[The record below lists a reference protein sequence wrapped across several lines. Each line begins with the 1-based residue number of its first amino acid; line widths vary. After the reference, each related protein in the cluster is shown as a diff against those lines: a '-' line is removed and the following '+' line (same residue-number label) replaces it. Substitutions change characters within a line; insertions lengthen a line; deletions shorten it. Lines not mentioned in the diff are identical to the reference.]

1 MISVIT
7 PCILVL
13 VSSIAKAIMD
23 TLQFH
28 FSTSVFKNTGSWFNP
43 STSWQN
49 KYNWSKN
56 KVITWL
62 ISNPLVALTDAWH
75 FFGLIQRAC
84 LFGCLLSFFF
94 FPPTHW
100 WFVLIL
106 YAEFA
111 IVFHVFFT
119 WIFA

>member
-1 MISVIT
+1 MVA
-7 PCILVL
+7 
-13 VSSIAKAIMD
+13 VSAIAKAIMD

-43 STSWQN
+43 TLSWGN

-62 ISNPLVALTDAWH
+62 LSNPLVALTDAWH

-84 LFGCLLSFFF
+84 LFGCLLMFTL
-94 FPPTHW
+94 FPLPHNWW
-100 WFVLIL
+100 WFVLVL

-111 IVFHVFFT
+111 IVFHIFFT
-119 WIFA
+119 WVFD